1 MSTVNP
7 DEERAS
13 KHARLYVEDHVFDLG
28 EITGRSPEAL
38 LCALADRL
46 EELADT
52 LRGPK
57 TRPAE
62 PCEGCG
68 AEMVYR
74 RNWPGRYTVESRDD
88 NGEPAIL
95 AVHYVA
101 SCAMERDAARRLE
114 QEPAQ

>member
-74 RNWPGRYTVESRDD
+74 RNWPGRYT
-88 NGEPAIL
+88 GEPRRQRRAGDPRRAL
-95 AVHYVA
+95 RRLLRHG
-101 SCAMERDAARRLE
+101 ARRRH
-114 QEPAQ
+114 QRRG